1 MKREEY
7 ILNPTKVSSLT
18 YWKTNEIKLPL
29 NMLILNDEDFDESLL
44 SEYED
49 RLYFK
54 MFHDLKYIEEVKL
67 PVSMEFVDCTTE
79 EYANHI
85 NECYDD
91 EGITEEELGKY
102 QTRAVFDKE
111 LWIALYDNERKKI
124 VATGIAEFDRI
135 IKEGSLDWIQVSKE
149 HRKQGY
155 GKIIV
160 CELLKRLKEKAD
172 FVTVSGRIDNETKP
186 EILYKKCGFTKKE
199 IWHVLRKKSLREG

>member
-7 ILNPTKVSSLT
+7 LINPTKASSLT
-18 YWKTNEIKLPL
+18 YRKTNEIKLSS
-29 NMLILNDEDFDESLL
+29 NMLILNDEDFDKSLL

-49 RLYFK
+49 RFYFK

-67 PVSMEFVDCTTE
+67 PVSIEFVDCTIK

-85 NECYDD
+85 NECYAD
-91 EGITEEELGKY
+91 EGISDEELGKY

-111 LWIALYDNERKKI
+111 LWIALYDNEREKI

-149 HRKQGY
+149 YRKQGY

>member
-7 ILNPTKVSSLT
+7 LINPAKASSLT
-18 YWKTNEIKLPL
+18 YRKTNEIKLSS

-67 PVSMEFVDCTTE
+67 SVSMEFVDCTIK

-85 NECYDD
+85 NECYAD
-91 EGITEEELGKY
+91 EGISDEELGKY

-111 LWIALYDNERKKI
+111 LWIALYDNEREKI

-149 HRKQGY
+149 YRKQGY

-199 IWHVLRKKSLREG
+199 IWHVLRKKSLWEG

>member
-7 ILNPTKVSSLT
+7 LINPAKASSLT
-18 YWKTNEIKLPL
+18 YRKTNEIKLSS
-29 NMLILNDEDFDESLL
+29 NMLILNDEDFDKSLL

-67 PVSMEFVDCTTE
+67 SVSMEFVDCTIK

-85 NECYDD
+85 NECYAD
-91 EGITEEELGKY
+91 EGISDEELGKY

-111 LWIALYDNERKKI
+111 LWIALYDNEREKI

-149 HRKQGY
+149 YRKQGY

-199 IWHVLRKKSLREG
+199 IWHVLRKKSLWEG